1 LGTRT
6 EQWRAQIEQRNRKM
20 KLKIGQ
26 HKQDPKHDFSI
37 GIQQVYNQ
45 FIEVTVLPHLIGTK
59 KTRACLISTLKTK
72 K

>member
-45 FIEVTVLPHLIGTK
+45 FMEVTVLPPSFDWNK
-59 KTRACLISTLKTK
+59 KN
-72 K
+72 

>member
-1 LGTRT
+1 
-6 EQWRAQIEQRNRKM
+6 M

-59 KTRACLISTLKTK
+59 KTRACLTSTLKTK